1 MKIVLAS
8 SNAHKVKEINEIVA
22 GSGLEFI
29 LPPAGFD
36 PIEDGQTFEDNS
48 FRDTT
53 SLTLSSIF

>member
-48 FRDTT
+48 
-53 SLTLSSIF
+53 LICALIVGE